1 MSSSSDEVAA
11 DFKDA
16 LQDLKLNSRPEISNL
31 TVIAKENTEYAQAIS
46 QELENHIRTTRP
58 EWKLPALY
66 VLDSIVK
73 NVGTPYTVYLGRN
86 LYRTFMDAY
95 LVINEA
101 TRKAMEGLLRTWK
114 QPVPDSMDPH
124 PVFSPEVTGDIE
136 NALNKFR
143 SAVQATPVARPMHA
157 LPPRPATNTIWRNTP
172 TPPQNGAR
180 YAAPQDPR
188 ARQQFPST
196 AQYGNYQ
203 TQVPGQN
210 SHAAPQSSSSP
221 MSSND
226 LEDLKAEVG
235 KLISNSQQAF
245 AYSPSD
251 TALQTKLNALL
262 QLKKVLDTQTLP
274 PQQLEAVRM
283 QVRNL
288 APPSTPVPAPTPNPP
303 SLPNFMPQVPFPQM
317 IQSPLQSANSA
328 FLPPASAPLNLAQL
342 LANARPPTLPVTAA
356 SPTPPVPATPAGP
369 NLADLLRAVSSPAQ
383 SSSTP
388 ALAPFFPPPFPA
400 PSAVSTPI
408 QIPVIS
414 APAPAPAPPLPPPPA
429 PAPAP
434 TANLAELL
442 AQFSKPPPAH
452 PPAPV
457 VQPAQNALPT
467 FSPQL
472 PPAPPVQGSAEWL
485 LNALKGLPLPGTPT
499 GPTPSVSEPMTRQ
512 SSVPTNVL
520 GEIELTTA
528 SLKQPRFHLISR
540 LYEAY
545 PNLCST
551 CGRRFEA
558 TPQGKEKKA
567 RHMDWHFKVKDPDA
581 AKRGIHRS
589 WYISEKEWVDY
600 REMDET
606 SPDQINSGAS
616 GSATAV
622 KKQAKDRYVHV
633 PQDTA
638 MGQAPCPICQEKFDP
653 QWLVEANDFV
663 WMDALQVGGKIY
675 HATCYEEY
683 SKGAGIA
690 MPSTPDS
697 VLGKRKAEVGTPA
710 SGKKVRAH

>member
-31 TVIAKENTEYAQAIS
+31 TIIAKENTEYAQAIS

-95 LVINEA
+95 LVIGES

-114 QPVPDSMDPH
+114 QPVPDSMDPR
-124 PVFSPEVTGDIE
+124 PVFPPEVTGDIE

-143 SAVQATPVARPMHA
+143 SAIQSTPAARPLHV
-157 LPPRPATNTIWRNTP
+157 LPPRPATNTTWRSTP
-172 TPPQNGAR
+172 TPPQNGNR
-180 YAAPQDPR
+180 YTAPQDPR
-188 ARQQFPST
+188 ARQQFPPT
-196 AQYGNYQ
+196 PQYGSYQ
-203 TQVPGQN
+203 SPVPGQN
-210 SHAAPQSSSSP
+210 TYSTPQPLPSP

-226 LEDLKAEVG
+226 LDDLKAEVG
-235 KLISNSQQAF
+235 KLISNTQQAF
-245 AYSPSD
+245 AYNPAD

-288 APPSTPVPAPTPNPP
+288 APPPTPVPTQTPVPNSS
-303 SLPNFMPQVPFPQM
+303 SLPNFVPPVSFQPPMIHSPHQNTNSPFP
-317 IQSPLQSANSA
+317 
-328 FLPPASAPLNLAQL
+328 PPSSAPVNLAQL
-342 LANARPPTLPVTAA
+342 LANARPPAPPVTAM
-356 SPTPPVPATPAGP
+356 SPAPPMPAAPAMP
-369 NLADLLRAVSSPAQ
+369 NLADFLRAVPPPAQ

-388 ALAPFFPPPFPA
+388 AVTPFFPPSFPVR
-400 PSAVSTPI
+400 PAVSTPI
-408 QIPVIS
+408 QTPAIS
-414 APAPAPAPPLPPPPA
+414 TPAPAT
-429 PAPAP
+429 AP
-434 TANLAELL
+434 TANLAELI
-442 AQFSKPPPAH
+442 AQFSKPPTA
-452 PPAPV
+452 PPA
-457 VQPAQNALPT
+457 QPAQIPPPQFTPQIPT
-467 FSPQL
+467 G
-472 PPAPPVQGSAEWL
+472 APTQGNPEWL
-485 LNALKGLPLPGTPT
+485 LNALKGLPFLA
-499 GPTPSVSEPMTRQ
+499 TPSGSTPLASEPMTRQ
-512 SSVPTNVL
+512 SSAPTNGV

-545 PNLCST
+545 PNMCST
-551 CGRRFEA
+551 CGRRFES

-589 WYISEKEWVDY
+589 WYISEKEWLEY

-606 SPDQINSGAS
+606 SPDQANNGAS

-622 KKQAKDRYVHV
+622 KKQAQDRYVPV
-633 PQDTA
+633 PQDPA
-638 MGQAPCPICQEKFDP
+638 EAQVPCPICQEKFKNV
-653 QWLVEANDFV
+653 WLPEGNEFV
-663 WMDALQVGGKIY
+663 WMDALQVGGRIY

-697 VLGKRKAEVGTPA
+697 VLGKRKAEAGTPA
-710 SGKKVRAH
+710 SGKKARAY